1 MLPEQM
7 FGIHRSI
14 EMILAPIVGG
24 LGTVFGPIVGA
35 FVLTPMGEALIA
47 LADGLGLNLP
57 GLKAVVYG
65 LALILIVK
73 FRPGGIWPWMARKLG
88 LEDRR

>member
-1 MLPEQM
+1 
-7 FGIHRSI
+7 
-14 EMILAPIVGG
+14 
-24 LGTVFGPIVGA
+24 
-35 FVLTPMGEALIA
+35 MGESLIA